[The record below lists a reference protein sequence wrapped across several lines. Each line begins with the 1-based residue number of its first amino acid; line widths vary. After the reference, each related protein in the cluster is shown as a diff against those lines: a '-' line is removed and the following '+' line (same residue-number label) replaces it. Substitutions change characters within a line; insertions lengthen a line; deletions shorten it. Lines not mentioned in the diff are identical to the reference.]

1 MEINTKRLLTV
12 ADVAAYLQLSE
23 KTVLGLIKKKEIPC
37 MKIANQWRF
46 SYPELNEWLTVKTQN
61 EMKKES
67 GDKQK

>member
-12 ADVAAYLQLSE
+12 ADVAAFLQLSE

-46 SYPELNEWLTVKTQN
+46 SYPELNEWLSQKINN
-61 EMKKES
+61 EMKTES
-67 GDKQK
+67 GDKKK